1 MNVFW
6 NRFFLQELWEIKIR
20 DSPEKSLN
28 RLVLVCFIFKS
39 FLITMH
45 EIDTAVELFRTLSNI
60 YDWGFLQ
67 KLLTAF
73 GS

>member
-1 MNVFW
+1 
-6 NRFFLQELWEIKIR
+6 
-20 DSPEKSLN
+20 
-28 RLVLVCFIFKS
+28 
-39 FLITMH
+39 MH